1 MKKRINNYRLD
12 LLEQIKAKFYDKKE
26 SLKLRTT
33 CEIIADLKDGKEVA
47 YEELKMACLVQSS
60 IIFLYQQDTK
70 NLLKGGIGADLVV
83 QMNYKDDKTSSK
95 KLGYPSWYWNAIKKD
110 PIEWLGASNIPGTS
124 EYNEHY
130 KLSKALFEKFANK
143 NGDKQLD

>member
-1 MKKRINNYRLD
+1 MR
-12 LLEQIKAKFYDKKE
+12 A
-26 SLKLRTT
+26 T
-33 CEIIADLKDGKEVA
+33 CEIIADLKDGKEVT

-70 NLLKGGIGADLVV
+70 NLLKGGISADLVEK
-83 QMNYKDDKTSSK
+83 MNYKDEKTSSK

-110 PIEWLGASNIPGTS
+110 PIEWLGVSNIPGTP
-124 EYNEHY
+124 EYDEHY

-143 NGDKQLD
+143 NNDNQLK